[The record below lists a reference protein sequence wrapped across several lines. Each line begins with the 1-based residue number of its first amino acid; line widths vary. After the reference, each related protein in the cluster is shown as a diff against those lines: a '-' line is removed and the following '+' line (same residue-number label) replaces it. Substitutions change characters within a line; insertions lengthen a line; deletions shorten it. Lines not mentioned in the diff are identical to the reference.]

1 MSDSYFE
8 DDLSQFY
15 ARRSSVT
22 NYGTNSDNA
31 AQTQSDGGGMA
42 AAKEGGIAEVDVDD
56 VGISAQECAADFSLD
71 DSVEDVKIVR
81 GFLFTASRQGNG
93 EFWPLHVGTNTIGRL
108 MTCDICLPEENV
120 ANRHA
125 ELNLEQGE
133 GGLAVSLCV
142 FQDEYAT
149 QLNGLTLDAG
159 VVKCHDRDIIAI
171 GDNLQFLLL
180 LADVEKYGL
189 NVSDK
194 MADKALAADEP
205 IIAVEENKQEPTFA
219 EDFDSEATRLV

>member
-1 MSDSYFE
+1 M
-8 DDLSQFY
+8 SQFY

-22 NYGTNSDNA
+22 NYGANSDNA
-31 AQTQSDGGGMA
+31 AKTQSDGGGMA
-42 AAKEGGIAEVDVDD
+42 AVKEGGIAEVDVDD
-56 VGISAQECAADFSLD
+56 MGISAQECAADFSLD
-71 DSVEDVKIVR
+71 DDTTEDVKIVR

-93 EFWPLHVGTNTIGRL
+93 EFWPLYVGTNTIGRL
-108 MTCDICLPEENV
+108 MTCDICLPDENV

-125 ELNLEQGE
+125 ELDLEQGE

-205 IIAVEENKQEPTFA
+205 IIAVEENKREPTFA